1 MIKLSK
7 RLLAIANLIDDN
19 SKVADIGCDHGLVS
33 IYLAMNKQN
42 ISIIASDINQ
52 NALDNAIK
60 NINKYHLED
69 KIKVCLSNGLDNIN
83 DEIDTIIISGMGGHT
98 IIDILTNNQEKLNTI
113 NNIIIQ
119 SNNDIEYVRRKIVK
133 LGYYISKEKLILD
146 KNIYY
151 TVILFTKGKKKYTN
165 KEYYFGPILLK
176 ENSKIFIEKK
186 NKEYTKLVNIKN
198 NIPKRKLLIRLKILK
213 ELHMYK

>member
-7 RLLAIANLIDDN
+7 RLLSIANLVDDN
-19 SKVADIGCDHGLVS
+19 SKVVDIGCDHGLVS

-98 IIDILTNNQEKLNTI
+98 IIDILTNNQEKLNTV

-133 LGYYISKEKLILD
+133 LGYYISKEELILD

-176 ENSKIFIEKK
+176 ENSKIFIEKN

>member
-7 RLLAIANLIDDN
+7 RLLSIANLVDDN
-19 SKVADIGCDHGLVS
+19 SKVVDIGCDHGLVS

-98 IIDILTNNQEKLNTI
+98 IVDILTNNQEKLHTV

-133 LGYYISKEKLILD
+133 LGYCISKEELILD

-176 ENSKIFIEKK
+176 ENSKIFIERK
-186 NKEYTKLVNIKN
+186 NKEYTKLLNIKN

>member
-7 RLLAIANLIDDN
+7 RLLAIANLVDDN
-19 SKVADIGCDHGLVS
+19 SKVVDIGCDHGLVS

-98 IIDILTNNQEKLNTI
+98 IIDILTNNQEKLNTV

-133 LGYYISKEKLILD
+133 LGYCISKEELILD

-176 ENSKIFIEKK
+176 ENSKIFIERK
-186 NKEYTKLVNIKN
+186 NKEYTKLLNIKN
-198 NIPKRKLLIRLKILK
+198 KDKLYGINT
-213 ELHMYK
+213 

>member
-7 RLLAIANLIDDN
+7 RLLSIANLVEDN
-19 SKVADIGCDHGLVS
+19 SKVVDIGCDHGLVS
-33 IYLAMNKQN
+33 IYLAMTKQN

-69 KIKVCLSNGLDNIN
+69 KIKTCISNGLDNIN
-83 DEIDTIIISGMGGHT
+83 DNVDTIIISGMGGHT
-98 IIDILTNNQEKLNTI
+98 IVDILTNNYQKLNNV

-119 SNNDIEYVRRKIVK
+119 SNTDIEYVRRKIVK
-133 LGYYISKEKLILD
+133 LGYYISKEELLLD

-151 TVILFTKGKKKYTN
+151 TIILFTKGKKKYTN
-165 KEYYFGPILLK
+165 KEYYFGPIILETNTK
-176 ENSKIFIEKK
+176 VFQIRKT
-186 NKEYTKLVNIKN
+186 KEYDKLINIKN
-198 NIPKRKLLIRLKILK
+198 NIPKRKILTRLKLLK
-213 ELHMYK
+213 EINMYK

>member
-7 RLLAIANLIDDN
+7 RLLTIANLIDDN

-98 IIDILTNNQEKLNTI
+98 IIDILTNNQEKLNTV

-151 TVILFTKGKKKYTN
+151 TVMLFTKGKKKYTN

-176 ENSKIFIEKK
+176 ENSKIFIEKN

>member
-7 RLLAIANLIDDN
+7 RLLSIANLVNDN
-19 SKVADIGCDHGLVS
+19 SKVVDIGCDHGLVS

-98 IIDILTNNQEKLNTI
+98 IVDILTNNQEKLHTV

-133 LGYYISKEKLILD
+133 LGYYIKKEELILD

-151 TVILFTKGKKKYTN
+151 TIILFTKGKKKYTN

-176 ENSKIFIEKK
+176 ENSKIFIERK
-186 NKEYTKLVNIKN
+186 NKEYTKLLNIKN

>member
-98 IIDILTNNQEKLNTI
+98 IVDILTNNQEKLNTV

-133 LGYYISKEKLILD
+133 LGYCISKEELILD

-176 ENSKIFIEKK
+176 ENSKIFIEKN

>member
-7 RLLAIANLIDDN
+7 RLLSIANLVNDN
-19 SKVADIGCDHGLVS
+19 SKVVDIGCDHGLVS

-98 IIDILTNNQEKLNTI
+98 IVDILTNNQEKLHTV

-133 LGYYISKEKLILD
+133 LGYYISKEELILD

-176 ENSKIFIEKK
+176 ENSKIFIERK

-198 NIPKRKLLIRLKILK
+198 NIPKRKLFIRLKILK

>member
-7 RLLAIANLIDDN
+7 RLLSIANLVSDN

-98 IIDILTNNQEKLNTI
+98 IVDILTNNQEKLNTV

-133 LGYYISKEKLILD
+133 LGYYISKEELILD

-176 ENSKIFIEKK
+176 ENSKIFIEKN
-186 NKEYTKLVNIKN
+186 NKEYTKLLNIKN

>member
-98 IIDILTNNQEKLNTI
+98 IIDILTNNQEKLNTV

-133 LGYYISKEKLILD
+133 LGYCISKEELILD

-176 ENSKIFIEKK
+176 ENSKIFIERK

>member
-7 RLLAIANLIDDN
+7 RLLSIANLVDDN
-19 SKVADIGCDHGLVS
+19 SKVVDIGCDHGLVS

-60 NINKYHLED
+60 NINKYHLEN
-69 KIKVCLSNGLDNIN
+69 KIKVCLSNGLENIN

-98 IIDILTNNQEKLNTI
+98 IIDILTNNQEKLNTV

-133 LGYYISKEKLILD
+133 LGYYIKKEELILD

-176 ENSKIFIEKK
+176 ENSKIFIERK
-186 NKEYTKLVNIKN
+186 NKEYTKLLNIKN

>member
-7 RLLAIANLIDDN
+7 RLLSIANLVNDN
-19 SKVADIGCDHGLVS
+19 SKVVDIGCDHGLVS
-33 IYLAMNKQN
+33 IYLAINKQN

-98 IIDILTNNQEKLNTI
+98 IIDILTNNQEKLNTV

-133 LGYYISKEKLILD
+133 LGYCISKEELILD

-176 ENSKIFIEKK
+176 ENSKIFIEKN

>member
-7 RLLAIANLIDDN
+7 RLLSIANLVDDN
-19 SKVADIGCDHGLVS
+19 SKVVDIGCDHGLVS

-98 IIDILTNNQEKLNTI
+98 IIDILTNNQEKLHTV

-133 LGYYISKEKLILD
+133 LGYYINKEELILD

-176 ENSKIFIEKK
+176 ENSKIFIERK
-186 NKEYTKLVNIKN
+186 NKEYTKLLNIKN

>member
-19 SKVADIGCDHGLVS
+19 SKVVDIGCDHGLVS

-98 IIDILTNNQEKLNTI
+98 IVDILTNNQEKLNTV

-176 ENSKIFIEKK
+176 ENSKIFIEKN

>member
-19 SKVADIGCDHGLVS
+19 SKVVDIGCDHGLVS

-98 IIDILTNNQEKLNTI
+98 IVDILTNNQEKLNTV

-133 LGYYISKEKLILD
+133 LGYCISKEELILD

-176 ENSKIFIEKK
+176 ENSKIFIERK
-186 NKEYTKLVNIKN
+186 NKEYTKLLNIKN

>member
-7 RLLAIANLIDDN
+7 RLLSIANLVDDN

-98 IIDILTNNQEKLNTI
+98 IVDILTNNQEKLNTV

-133 LGYYISKEKLILD
+133 LGYCINKEELILD

-176 ENSKIFIEKK
+176 ENSKIFIEKN

>member
-7 RLLAIANLIDDN
+7 RLLSIANLVNDN
-19 SKVADIGCDHGLVS
+19 SKVVDIGCDHGLVS
-33 IYLAMNKQN
+33 IYLAINKQN

-98 IIDILTNNQEKLNTI
+98 IVDILTNNQEKLNTV

-133 LGYYISKEKLILD
+133 LGYCISKEELILD

-176 ENSKIFIEKK
+176 ENSKIFIEKN

>member
-98 IIDILTNNQEKLNTI
+98 IIDILTNNQEKLNTV

-133 LGYYISKEKLILD
+133 LGYYISKEELILD

-176 ENSKIFIEKK
+176 ENSKIFIEKN

>member
-7 RLLAIANLIDDN
+7 RLLSIANLVDDN
-19 SKVADIGCDHGLVS
+19 SKVVDIGCDHGLVS

-98 IIDILTNNQEKLNTI
+98 IIDILTNNQEKLNTV

-176 ENSKIFIEKK
+176 ENSKIFIERKK
-186 NKEYTKLVNIKN
+186 KEYTKLVNIKN

>member
-7 RLLAIANLIDDN
+7 RLLAIANLVDDN
-19 SKVADIGCDHGLVS
+19 SKVVDIGCDHGLVS

-98 IIDILTNNQEKLNTI
+98 IIDILTNNQEKLNTV

-176 ENSKIFIEKK
+176 ENSKIFIEKN

>member
-7 RLLAIANLIDDN
+7 RLLSIANLVDDN

-98 IIDILTNNQEKLNTI
+98 IVDILTNNQEKLNTV

-133 LGYYISKEKLILD
+133 LGYYIKKEELILD

-176 ENSKIFIEKK
+176 ENSKIFIERK

>member
-7 RLLAIANLIDDN
+7 RLLSIANLVSDN
-19 SKVADIGCDHGLVS
+19 SKVVDIGCDHGLVS
-33 IYLAMNKQN
+33 IYLAMSKKN

-98 IIDILTNNQEKLNTI
+98 IIDILNNNPKKLNSV

-119 SNNDIEYVRRKIVK
+119 SNNDIEYVRRKVVK
-133 LGYYISKEKLILD
+133 LGYYIEKEELILD

-151 TVILFTKGKKKYTN
+151 TVILFNKGKKKYTK

-176 ENSKIFIEKK
+176 ENSKIFLERK
-186 NKEYTKLVNIKN
+186 NKEYTKLLNIKN
-198 NIPKRKLLIRLKILK
+198 NIPKRKLLVRLRLLK
-213 ELHMYK
+213 ELYMYK

>member
-7 RLLAIANLIDDN
+7 RLLSIANLVNDN
-19 SKVADIGCDHGLVS
+19 SKVVDIGCDHGLVS
-33 IYLAMNKQN
+33 IYLAINKQN

-98 IIDILTNNQEKLNTI
+98 IIDILTNNQEKLNTV

-133 LGYYISKEKLILD
+133 LGYCISKEELILD

>member
-33 IYLAMNKQN
+33 IFLAMNKQN

-98 IIDILTNNQEKLNTI
+98 IVDILTNNQEKLNTV

-133 LGYYISKEKLILD
+133 LGYYIKKEELILD

-151 TVILFTKGKKKYTN
+151 TIILFTKGKKKYTN

-176 ENSKIFIEKK
+176 ENSKIFIEKN

>member
-19 SKVADIGCDHGLVS
+19 SKVVDIGCDHGLVS

-98 IIDILTNNQEKLNTI
+98 IIDILTNNQEKLNTV

-133 LGYYISKEKLILD
+133 LGYCISKEELILD

-176 ENSKIFIEKK
+176 ENSKIFIERK

>member
-98 IIDILTNNQEKLNTI
+98 IVDILTNNQEKLNTV

-176 ENSKIFIEKK
+176 ENSKIFIEKN

>member
-7 RLLAIANLIDDN
+7 RLLSIANLVDDN
-19 SKVADIGCDHGLVS
+19 SKVVDIGCDHGLVS

-60 NINKYHLED
+60 NINKYHLEN
-69 KIKVCLSNGLDNIN
+69 KIKVCLSNGLENIN

-98 IIDILTNNQEKLNTI
+98 IIDILTNNQEKLNTV

-133 LGYYISKEKLILD
+133 LGYYIKKEELILD

-176 ENSKIFIEKK
+176 ENSKIFIERK

>member
-7 RLLAIANLIDDN
+7 RLLSIANLVSDN

-98 IIDILTNNQEKLNTI
+98 IIDILTNNQEKLNTV

-176 ENSKIFIEKK
+176 ENSKIFIERK

>member
-7 RLLAIANLIDDN
+7 RLLAIANLVDDN
-19 SKVADIGCDHGLVS
+19 SKVVDIGCDHGLVS

-98 IIDILTNNQEKLNTI
+98 IIDILTNNQEKLNTV

-133 LGYYISKEKLILD
+133 LGYCISKEELILD
-146 KNIYY
+146 KNICY

-176 ENSKIFIEKK
+176 ENSKIFIEKN

>member
-98 IIDILTNNQEKLNTI
+98 IVDILTNNQEKLNTV

-133 LGYYISKEKLILD
+133 LGYYIKKEELILD

>member
-7 RLLAIANLIDDN
+7 RLLSIANLVSDN
-19 SKVADIGCDHGLVS
+19 SKVVDIGCDHGLVS

-98 IIDILTNNQEKLNTI
+98 IVDILTNNQEKLNTV

-133 LGYYISKEKLILD
+133 LGYCISKEELILD

-176 ENSKIFIEKK
+176 ENSKIFIERK
-186 NKEYTKLVNIKN
+186 NNEYTKLVNIKN

>member
-7 RLLAIANLIDDN
+7 RLLSIANLVDDN
-19 SKVADIGCDHGLVS
+19 SKVVDIGCDHGLVS

-69 KIKVCLSNGLDNIN
+69 KIKVCLSNGLENIN

-98 IIDILTNNQEKLNTI
+98 IIDILTNNQEKLNTV

-133 LGYYISKEKLILD
+133 LGYYIKKEELILD

-176 ENSKIFIEKK
+176 ENSKIFIERK
-186 NKEYTKLVNIKN
+186 NKEYTKLLNIKN

>member
-7 RLLAIANLIDDN
+7 RLLSIANLVNDN
-19 SKVADIGCDHGLVS
+19 SKVVDIGCDHGLVS

-98 IIDILTNNQEKLNTI
+98 IIDILTNNQEKLNTV

-133 LGYYISKEKLILD
+133 LGYCISKEELILD

>member
-7 RLLAIANLIDDN
+7 RLLAIANLVDDN

-98 IIDILTNNQEKLNTI
+98 IVDILTNNQEKLHTV

-176 ENSKIFIEKK
+176 ENSKIFIERK
-186 NKEYTKLVNIKN
+186 NKEYTKLLNIKN

>member
-7 RLLAIANLIDDN
+7 RLLTIANLIDDN

-98 IIDILTNNQEKLNTI
+98 IVDILTNNQEKLNTV

-151 TVILFTKGKKKYTN
+151 TVMLFTKGKKKYTN

-176 ENSKIFIEKK
+176 ENSKIFIEKN

>member
-7 RLLAIANLIDDN
+7 RLLSIANLVDDN
-19 SKVADIGCDHGLVS
+19 SKVVDIGCDHGLVS

-98 IIDILTNNQEKLNTI
+98 IIYILTNNQEKLNTV

-133 LGYYISKEKLILD
+133 LGYYIKKEELILD

>member
-7 RLLAIANLIDDN
+7 RLLSIANLVDDN

-98 IIDILTNNQEKLNTI
+98 IVDILTNNQEKLHTV

-133 LGYYISKEKLILD
+133 LGYCISKEELILD

>member
-7 RLLAIANLIDDN
+7 RLLSIANLVNDN
-19 SKVADIGCDHGLVS
+19 SKVVDIGCDHGLVS

-98 IIDILTNNQEKLNTI
+98 IVDILTNNQEKLNTV

-133 LGYYISKEKLILD
+133 LGYYIKKEELILD

-176 ENSKIFIEKK
+176 ENSKIFIERK

>member
-98 IIDILTNNQEKLNTI
+98 IVDILTNNQEKLHTV

-133 LGYYISKEKLILD
+133 LGYYIKKEELILD

-151 TVILFTKGKKKYTN
+151 TIILFTKGKKKYTN